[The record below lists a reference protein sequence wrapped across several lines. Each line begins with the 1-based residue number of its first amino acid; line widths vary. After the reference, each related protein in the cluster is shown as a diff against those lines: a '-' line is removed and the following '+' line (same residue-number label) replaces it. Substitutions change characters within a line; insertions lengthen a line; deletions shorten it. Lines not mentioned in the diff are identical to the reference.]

1 MKVIGLDL
9 SINSTGVCVK
19 DDNQCR
25 FYIIVPKLTKKQQT
39 HKIPDLKYIV
49 YEKFEQGDDYASKE
63 YFKTISMINLATVIK
78 SIIDYESA
86 LKPISKAMIEGIS
99 YGSGSGRVADLA
111 GLNYLVRDILI
122 KNSISFKIISPMT
135 NKKFAVGNGGCE
147 KDVIVASFQ
156 RLHPEFKGTSLKI
169 DDIADAYFLAS
180 NSD

>member
-9 SINSTGVCVK
+9 SINSTGVCIK
-19 DDNQCR
+19 DDKQCR

-39 HKIPDLKYIV
+39 HKIPNLKYII

-63 YFKTISMINLATVIK
+63 YFKTISMINLAAAIK
-78 SIIDYESA
+78 SIIDYENA

-122 KNSISFKIISPMT
+122 KNNISFKIISP
-135 NKKFAVGNGGCE
+135 VGNGGCE